1 PRLGDDSRYVRES
14 KMNINTLT
22 RSKPSATDI
31 LAVLR
36 DEHRHQC
43 ECDPEADPDI
53 DLSFDSTIQDWRYAC
68 DLVEWKPLAI
78 ALNEQWSID
87 VPLSIWKPLLNP
99 PKKQRLE
106 GVCKLI
112 AEHATI
118 ERVVVPSI
126 LGRRCVPA
134 GVFFAVRELLERD
147 GADVADFRPSSQ
159 LSSYSTDHFRAL
171 AGPVSHL
178 APGLLPAIKI
188 EHPDYDRAS
197 CALIIC
203 VFGLFVSLFA
213 VKWAPFVWI
222 PFLFGSVFCWFWT
235 WQAARNT
242 KPAAVTFGDLK
253 TIRDVC
259 TTLAPGI
266 RT

>member
-1 PRLGDDSRYVRES
+1 M
-14 KMNINTLT
+14 KMNTLT
-22 RSKPSATDI
+22 KSKPTATDI

-36 DEHRHQC
+36 DDHRHQC

-78 ALNEQWSID
+78 ALNEHWKID
-87 VPLSIWKPLLNP
+87 VPLSTWKPLLNP

-112 AEHATI
+112 AEHAAI
-118 ERVVVPSI
+118 ETVVVPSI
-126 LGRRCVPA
+126 FGRRCVPA
-134 GVFFAVRELLERD
+134 GVFFAVREILERED
-147 GADVADFRPSSQ
+147 ADVRGFRPSSQ
-159 LSSYSTDHFRAL
+159 LSSYSTDHFRAF
-171 AGPVSHL
+171 AGPISHL

-188 EHPDYDRAS
+188 DHPAYDRAS
-197 CALIIC
+197 CALIFC
-203 VFGLFVSLFA
+203 LFGLLVSLFLF
-213 VKWAPFVWI
+213 KWAPFLWVA
-222 PFLFGSVFCWFWT
+222 FLFGFGLCWLWT
-235 WQAARNT
+235 WYAARHT
-242 KPAAVTFGDLK
+242 KPASVTFADWK